1 MNNRT
6 PATESIL
13 IAVAIVSFLVV
24 IAMLVLIAQGSG
36 NWFTVAGSGL
46 TTIAAVNAIVRSRR
60 ARKRAADAALGQS
73 DEPRDI

>member
-46 TTIAAVNAIVRSRR
+46 TTIAAVSAVVRSRR
-60 ARKRAADAALGQS
+60 ARKRAADAALDQS